1 MRKLEVVLSN
11 ERIVPNSGLY
21 LVNKI
26 LSRSNLIT
34 NINKVRSPKRSQPVI
49 PNGDICKIAI
59 GLLTLRKT
67 DFECINEF
75 SDDPDYLE
83 YALELSDVPSESSYR
98 NRLEDMGTKFNKLIF
113 DGNIDM
119 LKKSGIEPSALE
131 CGFVPV
137 DFDVTPMDNSK
148 SHKEGVPRTYKGCD
162 GYAPMIGYTL

>member
-26 LSRSNLIT
+26 LSRSDLIS

-75 SDDPDYLE
+75 SDDPEYLE
-83 YALELSDVPSESSYR
+83 YALELSGFPSESSYR
-98 NRLEDMGTKFNKLIF
+98 NRLEDMGT
-113 DGNIDM
+113 
-119 LKKSGIEPSALE
+119 
-131 CGFVPV
+131 
-137 DFDVTPMDNSK
+137 
-148 SHKEGVPRTYKGCD
+148 
-162 GYAPMIGYTL
+162 